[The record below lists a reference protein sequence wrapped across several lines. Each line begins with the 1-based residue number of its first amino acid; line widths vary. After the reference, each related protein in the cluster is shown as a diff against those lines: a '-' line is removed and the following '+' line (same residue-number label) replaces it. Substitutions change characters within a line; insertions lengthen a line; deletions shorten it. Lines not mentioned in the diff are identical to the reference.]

1 VPQDFKIT
9 EVVNSYSI
17 PASNV
22 EATLTPAEIQE
33 ATVTVA
39 KGYQPKEAIRP
50 LAELRLFSCIEFIV
64 INSCNQVDSQSKSP
78 STISIT
84 TR

>member
-1 VPQDFKIT
+1 MPQDFKIT

-39 KGYQPKEAIRP
+39 KGYQPKQAIVKAGHRV
-50 LAELRLFSCIEFIV
+50 LTL
-64 INSCNQVDSQSKSP
+64 
-78 STISIT
+78 
-84 TR
+84 